1 MVRPEQIEL
10 GEVGEGIDGVVASY
24 EYYGHDAVVR
34 IRLERMGVPEPG
46 LPELVVRITGGP
58 PLAAGLRVGL
68 SVRGPVVA
76 WPASPGDQEN
86 SPE

>member
-1 MVRPEQIEL
+1 
-10 GEVGEGIDGVVASY
+10 
-24 EYYGHDAVVR
+24 
-34 IRLERMGVPEPG
+34 MGVFEPG

-76 WPASPGDQEN
+76 WPASPGDREN
-86 SPE
+86 SSE

>member
-10 GEVGEGIDGVVASY
+10 GDVGEGIDGIVDSY

-34 IRLERMGVPEPG
+34 IRLERLGVPEPG
-46 LPELVVRITGGP
+46 LPDLVVRITGGQ
-58 PLAAGLRVGL
+58 PLAPGLRVGL

-76 WPASPGDQEN
+76 WPADSNEPEN